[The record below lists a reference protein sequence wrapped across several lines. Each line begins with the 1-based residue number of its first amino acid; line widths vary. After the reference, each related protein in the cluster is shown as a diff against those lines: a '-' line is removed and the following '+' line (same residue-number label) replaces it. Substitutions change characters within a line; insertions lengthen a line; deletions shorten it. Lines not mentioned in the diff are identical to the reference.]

1 MTAGAGDRISTSISG
16 SLQKAA
22 LMLFFGRTV
31 VALIAIALIPCA
43 ARAQATLLKVKSTG
57 RLACGIVREE
67 PEYSNL
73 DAHGNRALFD
83 VDLCK
88 AIAITALGSGARF
101 DVTAFPDEIA
111 SLKALQGGTVD
122 VVATATPSLTNV
134 SSLNLSF
141 GRTILFDFQGLM
153 VNTAMGVGRAED
165 LSGKKIC
172 YLTETNIELNLVSA
186 MEGRGIKFIP
196 FPFQEEGE
204 MEAAFLTG
212 NCAAI
217 SADVTQLAYER
228 IPFRAKGLD
237 YEILP
242 DVLAKDPLAIAT
254 RNADPQWTVLVNSV
268 GDLLV
273 QAEESGITAANVDML
288 KTASDPLISRLVGA
302 TPGIGR
308 PLGLDDAW
316 ARRTIKGVGNYGE
329 IFDRD
334 LGPSTPMRLVR
345 GPNRLWNDNGLL
357 VASPL

>member
-1 MTAGAGDRISTSISG
+1 M
-16 SLQKAA
+16 AA
-22 LMLFFGRTV
+22 S
-31 VALIAIALIPCA
+31 
-43 ARAQATLLKVKSTG
+43 AQTTLLKIRSVG

-88 AIAITALGSGARF
+88 AIAIAALGSGARF
-101 DVTAFPDEIA
+101 DVTAFPDETA

-122 VVATATPSLTNV
+122 VIASATPSLNNA
-134 SSLNLSF
+134 SSLGLRF
-141 GRTILFDFQGLM
+141 ARTMLFDFQGLM
-153 VNTAMGVGRAED
+153 VNTALGVHTIDD
-165 LSGKKIC
+165 LAGKKIC

-186 MEGRGIKFIP
+186 MAERKIKFIP

-228 IPFRAKGLD
+228 IAFRAKGLD
-237 YEILP
+237 YAILP
-242 DVLAKDPLAIAT
+242 DVLAKDPLASAT
-254 RNADPQWTVLVNSV
+254 RNIDPQWSVLVNSV

-273 QAEESGITAANVDML
+273 QAEESRITAVKADEMAL
-288 KTASDPLISRLVGA
+288 APDPFIRRLLGSD
-302 TPGIGR
+302 PGIGG
-308 PLGLDDAW
+308 PFGLDDQW

-334 LGPSTPMRLVR
+334 LGPATPMRLAR
-345 GPNRLWNDNGLL
+345 GPNRLWSDNGLL
-357 VASPL
+357 IAAPL